1 MSTILKA
8 LRRLEREKNAQSTR
22 PLSEAVAGASPPPR
36 RRRLARW
43 LVAGGVLAG
52 ALAIAAVV
60 FLVLPSRDE
69 PEGGDPVEIAATP
82 QKPSPAHPTAKRRR
96 STARVPAPSASARER
111 PARGT
116 DTAARIV
123 PRAQPAAPPEL
134 PPAALSSEVAV
145 VKRIRPANPSSEP
158 SAAEAAPAEASPRSE
173 RATEQPARPSG
184 SSEDPEARPKPGSWR
199 PAALEA
205 EKSVQLASAAPAA
218 KPPPT
223 PRAKPPPKPAPPAA
237 ESEPI
242 MRSPVPTVYVERTI
256 WHPMAERRVA
266 VVALEGN
273 DETLELHEGDAVGPL
288 VVAKIEP
295 SGVFFVHDGVELRR
309 RVGAR

>member
-8 LRRLEREKNAQSTR
+8 LRRLEREKTAQSDR
-22 PLSEAVAGASPPPR
+22 SLNEAVASASPPAPSR
-36 RRRLARW
+36 RPARW
-43 LVAGGVLAG
+43 FVAGGVLAG
-52 ALAIAAVV
+52 ALAIGAVV

-69 PEGGDPVEIAATP
+69 AEGGDPVEIAAAP

-96 STARVPAPSASARER
+96 RTAKAPAASAAARKR
-111 PARGT
+111 PALNTG
-116 DTAARIV
+116 AEPRIV
-123 PRAQPAAPPEL
+123 PRAQPAAPTGL
-134 PPAALSSEVAV
+134 PPAALSSEVEV

-158 SAAEAAPAEASPRSE
+158 SAAEVEPAEAPPRSW
-173 RATEQPARPSG
+173 RATEQLARPSE
-184 SSEDPEARPKPGSWR
+184 SSEDPAARPKPGSRR

-205 EKSVQLASAAPAA
+205 KESVQVASAAPTA

-223 PRAKPPPKPAPPAA
+223 PRAEPPPKPAPPAA
-237 ESEPI
+237 KSEPI
-242 MRSPVPTVYVERTI
+242 LRSPVPTVYVQRTI

-273 DETLELHEGDAVGPL
+273 AETLELHEGDVVGPL
-288 VVAKIEP
+288 VVGKIEP

>member
-8 LRRLEREKNAQSTR
+8 LRRLEREKSARSDR
-22 PLSEAVAGASPPPR
+22 SLGEEVANASPPAPSR
-36 RRRLARW
+36 RPARW

-52 ALAIAAVV
+52 ALVIAAVV

-69 PEGGDPVEIAATP
+69 AEGGDPVEIAATP
-82 QKPSPAHPTAKRRR
+82 QNPSPARPTAKLRRR
-96 STARVPAPSASARER
+96 TARTPAASAWGREL

-116 DTAARIV
+116 GAEARIV
-123 PRAQPAAPPEL
+123 PHAQPAAPPEL
-134 PPAALSSEVAV
+134 SPSALSSEVEV

-158 SAAEAAPAEASPRSE
+158 SAAEAAPAEAPSRSQ

-184 SSEDPEARPKPGSWR
+184 SAENPAARPKPRSRR
-199 PAALEA
+199 PAAPEA

-223 PRAKPPPKPAPPAA
+223 PRAEPPPGPAPPAA

-242 MRSPVPTVYVERTI
+242 LRSPVPTVYVERTI

-288 VVAKIEP
+288 VVGKIEP